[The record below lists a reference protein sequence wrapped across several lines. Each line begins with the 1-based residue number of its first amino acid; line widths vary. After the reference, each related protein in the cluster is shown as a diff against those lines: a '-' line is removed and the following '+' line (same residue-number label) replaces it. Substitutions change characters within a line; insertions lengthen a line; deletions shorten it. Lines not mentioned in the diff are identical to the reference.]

1 MKSLR
6 NAKLRGK
13 RILMRVDFNVYP
25 VKSREPR
32 IDKAFP
38 TVRYLL
44 KRGAAV
50 ILMTHLET
58 NDGRIPPVSSLARY
72 LKKKRLPGSSVVLL
86 ENLRKNPGEKKN
98 DMVFAKKL
106 AKLGDVYVNEAFSV
120 SHRRHASLVLLPELL
135 PAYCGFLFESEVK
148 NLSRV
153 FHPPHPFTL
162 ILAGGKVETKL
173 PILKNLL
180 PKADKVLL
188 GGIIANVFL
197 KKPPLKSKK
206 IILPEDLVIKNGRA
220 LDVGPKTI
228 KSWEPIIKK
237 SKLIVWNGPL
247 GFMEKGY
254 TAGTKRLVSILKKSK
269 AKVII
274 GGGDTTDYLPRGLVE
289 GSRQNIF
296 VSTGG
301 GAMLEFLAKGTLPGI
316 AALEKGRAS
325 PKGREALKK

>member
-6 NAKLRGK
+6 NAKLRG
-13 RILMRVDFNVYP
+13 RRVLMRVDFNVYP
-25 VKSREPR
+25 VKPHEPR
-32 IDKAFP
+32 IEKILP
-38 TVRYLL
+38 TIRYLL
-44 KRGAAV
+44 ARGARVTLA
-50 ILMTHLET
+50 THLEM
-58 NDGRIPPVSSLARY
+58 NDGRIPSVGPLVRY
-72 LKKKRLPGSSVVLL
+72 LKKRRFPTGEIIFL

-98 DMVFAKKL
+98 NMAFAKKL

-148 NLSRV
+148 NLSRA

-173 PILKNLL
+173 PLLKALL
-180 PKADKVLL
+180 AKTDHVLL

-197 KKPPLKSKK
+197 KKPLVKSKK

-228 KSWEPIIKK
+228 KNWAPIIKK

-274 GGGDTTDYLPRGLVE
+274 GGGDTTDYLPRNLPK
-289 GSRQNIF
+289 NIF

-316 AALEKGRAS
+316 
-325 PKGREALKK
+325 EALKK